1 MKTSLLASALAAVAL
16 AAFPVAAQASATGS
30 VLTFTPAPE
39 PSEMVPGEPSEAP
52 SEGPSEGASE
62 GPSEGP
68 SEGAAAVPFGPGCR
82 KLPETGPGSPVEIAK
97 EKVATAVEQSP
108 ELSQLAEALKKSELV
123 EQLNSSEGITVFAP
137 TNEAFSALSQDVKD
151 KLKADPAQLK
161 KVLTYHV
168 VSGKVKPSE
177 LQSGSL
183 ETLEGG
189 KLTVKQEN
197 GEYTVN
203 DAKIVCGN
211 LPTANAVVYLIDKV
225 LVPPQ

>member
-1 MKTSLLASALAAVAL
+1 MKSSLLAAALAAVAL
-16 AAFPVAAQASATGS
+16 AALPVAAQASAAGS
-30 VLTFTPAPE
+30 VLTFTPMPE
-39 PSEMVPGEPSEAP
+39 PSEMVPVEPSGAP

-108 ELSQLAEALKKSELV
+108 LLSQLAEALKKSELV
-123 EQLNSSEGITVFAP
+123 EQLNSSEGVTVFAP
-137 TNEAFSALSQDVKD
+137 TNEAFSALPQDVKD

-203 DAKIVCGN
+203 DAKVVCGN
-211 LPTANAVVYLIDKV
+211 LPTANAVIYLIDKV
-225 LVPPQ
+225 LTPPQ